1 MSVQI
6 NVHDLK
12 NRAFELEIERVAIR
26 ELLKI
31 YDSEFPSTGDE
42 LRFLKDRQLPAGAP
56 VPKTTP
62 ASEAKVIATEVQKK
76 RHYKKR
82 VQPYS
87 IPPKIRGTKGSYG
100 PQTDPDR
107 LKGLNTI
114 GAYLGMTGGSVD
126 YLVKHKGFPIHY
138 VGRFPIAYKRE
149 LRAWVL
155 THPKYKITGEA
166 EPASEPMGHVVQTEG
181 SFQPPAITGR
191 TKWIHKRCKGC
202 NVMIHRE
209 VPEDFNG
216 ALIKFHSPECKKE
229 WEIDHKA
236 EK

>member
-12 NRAFELEIERVAIR
+12 NRAFELEIERAAIR

-56 VPKTTP
+56 VQGMTS
-62 ASEAKVIATEVQKK
+62 AAKAHALAAKILKIPNC
-76 RHYKKR
+76 RKR
-82 VQPYS
+82 VKAATLPLKVTEKKKS
-87 IPPKIRGTKGSYG
+87 NDS
-100 PQTDPDR
+100 QTDPDT
-107 LKGLNTI
+107 LKGLKAI
-114 GAYLGMTGGSVD
+114 GAYVGVTEGNAWA
-126 YLVKHKGFPIHY
+126 LVKHQNLPVHKEGSAT
-138 VGRFPIAYKRE
+138 VASKRI
-149 LRAWVL
+149 LRAWVT

-166 EPASEPMGHVVQTEG
+166 EPAPEPMGHVVQTEG

-191 TKWIHKRCKGC
+191 TKWIHKRCKDC

-229 WEIDHKA
+229 WEIDHKV